1 MSADLGRG
9 ARRADAPL
17 STFGSTD
24 ELAAG
29 NEPSPGGFMGDESAA
44 CGEALS
50 SDASVPYDGM
60 FASCGLKGLRR
71 TLVWSVVYTRSRA
84 SSWSLS
90 TLGSVKRGGVSSRC
104 MGDGATPAAAG
115 AAGEC
120 GSAAAAPPRC
130 CWDGLGGGG
139 ITRLGE
145 RAPGGGIA
153 AAPAAGGPALCAMA
167 LAHGTAPSPRCK
179 WRLRRT
185 GARAAPGGVAPRF
198 GWSLRATRRVLV
210 AMAPR
215 SARG

>member
-1 MSADLGRG
+1 
-9 ARRADAPL
+9 
-17 STFGSTD
+17 
-24 ELAAG
+24 
-29 NEPSPGGFMGDESAA
+29 MGDESAA

-153 AAPAAGGPALCAMA
+153 AAPAGRPALCAMA
-167 LAHGTAPSPRCK
+167 LAHGTAPSPRANGGSVE
-179 WRLRRT
+179 LAPVRRRERRH
-185 GARAAPGGVAPRF
+185 RALGGVCGR
-198 GWSLRATRRVLV
+198 RAED
-210 AMAPR
+210 
-215 SARG
+215 